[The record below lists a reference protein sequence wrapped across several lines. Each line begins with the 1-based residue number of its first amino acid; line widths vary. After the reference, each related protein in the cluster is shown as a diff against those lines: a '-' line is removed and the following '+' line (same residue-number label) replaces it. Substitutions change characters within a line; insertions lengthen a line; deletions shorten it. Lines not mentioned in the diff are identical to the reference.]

1 MSKLKITQ
9 IACYISL
16 IIAICPAIDYYCDWY
31 ITIIPVVIIF
41 LYTIRYKYAF
51 KSLLIAA
58 LIVLIQWWGVYR
70 IAPFATYFVNGIIVF
85 VPFFI
90 ALFGE
95 KDADTIFLKHY
106 LQVSAFLFG
115 ITSITTIIG
124 LNLFPGASR
133 ELASGTAIYDTEIY
147 TRMNIGGYEFI
158 YALVLYLPIV
168 FWLIF
173 NSKGKIKLVNSIL
186 LIIYIYCIYKSS
198 YTIALILTV
207 IVLFVVLI
215 NRKTRNSS
223 KLYNA
228 HKSKH
233 KKYLI
238 LGCILLLFLVGS
250 GSIQSIL
257 YWLSYIDPDAYTS
270 DRLLQLAQLYES
282 GSLNDVSTETNT
294 ERLEFYF
301 MMINGFKSSPLLGNN
316 LIGFQQGT
324 VTGHSTILDLAS
336 GLGIVGLLL
345 VFVLLFQLFKYSVC
359 SSFSKSSLTTKS
371 IWLTFIVASFV
382 NPTFRMLIFF
392 VIFPF
397 TAYLQVLKKEN
408 I

>member
-1 MSKLKITQ
+1 MGDLKIAK
-9 IACYISL
+9 IACYICL
-16 IIAICPAIDYYCDWY
+16 VLATCPAIDYYCNWY
-31 ITIIPVVIIF
+31 VTIIPVVIIF
-41 LYTIRYKYAF
+41 ISTIGYKYTI
-51 KSLLIAA
+51 KSLFVAS
-58 LIVLIQWWGVYR
+58 LIVIIQLWGVYR
-70 IAPFATYFVNGIIVF
+70 AAPLATYFINGIIVF
-85 VPFFI
+85 VPVFVS
-90 ALFGE
+90 LFGN
-95 KDADTIFLKHY
+95 KNADTVFLKHY

-124 LNLFPGASR
+124 VNLFPGASR
-133 ELASGTAIYDTEIY
+133 QLASGTAIYDTEIY
-147 TRMNIGGYEFI
+147 TRINIGGYDFI
-158 YALVLYLPIV
+158 YALVLYLPVIS
-168 FWLIF
+168 WLII
-173 NSKGKIKLVNSIL
+173 NSKGKLKITNSIL
-186 LIIYIYCIYKSS
+186 LILYLYCIYKSS
-198 YTIALILTV
+198 YTIALILTA
-207 IVLFVVLI
+207 IVLFIVLI
-215 NRKTRNSS
+215 NHKTRNSR
-223 KLYNA
+223 KLYNTR
-228 HKSKH
+228 KSKH

-257 YWLSYIDPDAYTS
+257 YWLSSIDPDAYTS

-301 MMINGFKSSPLLGNN
+301 IMINGFKSSPLLGNN
-316 LIGFQQGT
+316 LIDFQQGT

-345 VFVLLFQLFKYSVC
+345 EFVLLFHLFRYSVC

-371 IWLTFIVASFV
+371 IWIIFIVASFV

-397 TAYLQVLKKEN
+397 TAYLQAFEKEN
-408 I
+408 L